1 MRKSTISTVIAM
13 LLFTAASAFGHHPF
27 AAEFDHNK
35 PVTLSGAVTRVE
47 WTNPHVYTYLDVKDD
62 QGKVVNWKVEMGSP
76 DALTKAG
83 WTKTTLSAGQS
94 VTLQGWR
101 AKDGTNYAN
110 AESMTMPDGKQLSAV
125 TSYLGVGE
133 SGQRTDAAS
142 NADLAPKAV
151 GTGGDQ
157 TPATTGANDRLPG
170 TASPLPFVGLIGL
183 LFLAAGF
190 ALRFVRA

>member
-1 MRKSTISTVIAM
+1 MRKSTVSIVIAAF
-13 LLFTAASAFGHHPF
+13 LFTAASASAHHPF

-47 WTNPHVYTYLDVKDD
+47 WANPHVYTYLDVKDA

-83 WTKTTLSAGQS
+83 WTKTTLNNGAN

-101 AKDGTNYAN
+101 AKDGTSYAN
-110 AESMTMPDGKQLSAV
+110 AESMTMPDGKKMSAV
-125 TSYLGVGE
+125 TSYPGDN
-133 SGQRTDAAS
+133 QRTGLASGAAPDPS
-142 NADLAPKAV
+142 AV
-151 GTGGDQ
+151 GTAGGQ
-157 TPATTGANDRLPG
+157 TPAAAGADNTLPA
-170 TASPLPFVGLIGL
+170 TASPLPFIGLIGL
-183 LFLAAGF
+183 LFLAGGF

>member
-1 MRKSTISTVIAM
+1 MRKSTISTVIAAF
-13 LLFTAASAFGHHPF
+13 LFTAASAFAHHPF

-35 PVTLSGAVTRVE
+35 PVTLNGTVTRVE

-62 QGKVVNWKVEMGSP
+62 QGKVVNWKVEMASP

-83 WTKTTLSAGQS
+83 WTKTTLKSGES

-142 NADLAPKAV
+142 NADLTPTAV
-151 GTGGDQ
+151 GTAGGQ
-157 TPATTGANDRLPG
+157 TPATTGANDSLPR

-183 LFLAAGF
+183 LSLAGGF
-190 ALRFVRA
+190 ALRFVRG